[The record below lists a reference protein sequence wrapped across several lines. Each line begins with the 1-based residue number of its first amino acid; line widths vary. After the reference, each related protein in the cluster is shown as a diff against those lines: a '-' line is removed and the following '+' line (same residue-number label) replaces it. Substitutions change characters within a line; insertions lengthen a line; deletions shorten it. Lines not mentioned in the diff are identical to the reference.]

1 MSGLLGQFPL
11 KEDRYHSPGVGRR
24 RARQLVWQRAEPL
37 SKQLRGCI
45 RSSFLEGD
53 VRSRGR
59 SYASLLLAAN

>member
-37 SKQLRGCI
+37 SKQPGWI
-45 RSSFLEGD
+45 RSGSLGGD
-53 VRSRGR
+53 GRNRGR
-59 SYASLLLAAN
+59 SYGSLLPAAN